1 MTSATPSTPSS
12 SSSAF
17 SEGAQVFTVQG
28 MTCGH
33 CERAVT
39 QAVHGV
45 DAAANVQID
54 RSTGRVEV
62 SHTSAPREALASAI
76 AEEGYTVAA

>member
-1 MTSATPSTPSS
+1 MTTNESSLPATQL
-12 SSSAF
+12 F
-17 SEGAQVFTVQG
+17 DVQG

-39 QAVHGV
+39 QAVQTA
-45 DAAANVQID
+45 DPAATVRID

-62 SHTSAPREALASAI
+62 GNATAPRAALAAAI
-76 AEEGYTVAA
+76 AEEGYTVAP

>member
-1 MTSATPSTPSS
+1 MTSTPSQQP
-12 SSSAF
+12 SSA
-17 SEGAQVFTVQG
+17 AQIFNVQG

-45 DAAANVQID
+45 DATATVHID
-54 RSTGRVEV
+54 RPTGRVEV

-76 AEEGYTVAA
+76 AEAGYTVAA

>member
-1 MTSATPSTPSS
+1 MTSTTSSTP
-12 SSSAF
+12 AND
-17 SEGAQVFTVQG
+17 GAQVFTVQG

-39 QAVHGV
+39 QAVQSV
-45 DAAANVQID
+45 DSAATVRID

-62 SHTSAPREALASAI
+62 NHTSAARAALASAI
-76 AEEGYTVAA
+76 AEEGYAVAP